1 MYSKMTAVPN
11 TPEEMFATEPPRQ
24 TICDMAHA
32 IRELSSDSLDII
44 IDIRNV
50 VAIYPNELSSPLT
63 DKAPS
68 SLMDEMDQTILVLK
82 RLNDELRMMKN
93 AIG

>member
-1 MYSKMTAVPN
+1 MYSKVTAVPN

-50 VAIYPNELSSPLT
+50 VAICLNELSSPLT

-68 SLMDEMDQTILVLK
+68 SLMDEMDQTIQVLK

>member
-1 MYSKMTAVPN
+1 MYSKVTAVPN
-11 TPEEMFATEPPRQ
+11 TPEEMLATEPPRQ

-44 IDIRNV
+44 IENRNV
-50 VAIYPNELSSPLT
+50 VAICPSDPSSHLT

-68 SLMDEMDQTILVLK
+68 SLIDEMDQTIQVLK

>member
-1 MYSKMTAVPN
+1 MYSKVTAVPN

-44 IDIRNV
+44 IDIQNV
-50 VAIYPNELSSPLT
+50 VAICPNELSSPLT

-68 SLMDEMDQTILVLK
+68 SLMDAMDQTIQVLK

>member
-1 MYSKMTAVPN
+1 MYSKMTVEPN
-11 TPEEMFATEPPRQ
+11 TPEEMIAIESPRP
-24 TICDMAHA
+24 TIRDMAHS

-50 VAIYPNELSSPLT
+50 VAVCPSDPSSHLT

-68 SLMDEMDQTILVLK
+68 SLMDEMDQTIQVLE
-82 RLNDELRMMKN
+82 RLNDELQMLKD

>member
-1 MYSKMTAVPN
+1 MYSKVTARPN
-11 TPEEMFATEPPRQ
+11 TPEVMLATEPPRQ
-24 TICDMAHA
+24 TICDMAHS

-50 VAIYPNELSSPLT
+50 VAICPNELSSPLT

-68 SLMDEMDQTILVLK
+68 SLMDEMDQTIQVLE
-82 RLNDELRMMKN
+82 RVNDELQMLKD

>member
-1 MYSKMTAVPN
+1 MCSKVTAGPN

-24 TICDMAHA
+24 TICDMAHV

-44 IDIRNV
+44 IGIRNI
-50 VAIYPNELSSPLT
+50 VAICPSDPSSHLT

-68 SLMDEMDQTILVLK
+68 SLMDEMDQTIQVLR
-82 RLNDELRMMKN
+82 RLNDELQMMKN
-93 AIG
+93 WLL

>member
-1 MYSKMTAVPN
+1 MGFDGHELRLVVGPDTSGQAGAQHN
-11 TPEEMFATEPPRQ
+11 Q
-24 TICDMAHA
+24 GQ
-32 IRELSSDSLDII
+32 RE
-44 IDIRNV
+44 NQQFFHGNF
-50 VAIYPNELSSPLT
+50 VAICPNELSSPLT

-68 SLMDEMDQTILVLK
+68 SLMDEMDQTIQVLK

>member
-24 TICDMAHA
+24 TICDMTHA

-50 VAIYPNELSSPLT
+50 VAICPNELSSPLT

-68 SLMDEMDQTILVLK
+68 SLMDEMDQTIQVLK

>member
-1 MYSKMTAVPN
+1 MYSKATAVPN

-24 TICDMAHA
+24 TIGDMAHA

-50 VAIYPNELSSPLT
+50 VAICPNELSSPLT

-68 SLMDEMDQTILVLK
+68 SLMDEMDQTIQVLK

>member
-1 MYSKMTAVPN
+1 MYSKVTAGPN

-24 TICDMAHA
+24 TICDMAHS

-50 VAIYPNELSSPLT
+50 VAICPGDPSSHLT

-68 SLMDEMDQTILVLK
+68 SLMDEMDQTIQVLK

>member
-1 MYSKMTAVPN
+1 MYSKMTVEPN
-11 TPEEMFATEPPRQ
+11 TPEEMIAIESPRP
-24 TICDMAHA
+24 TIRVMAHS
-32 IRELSSDSLDII
+32 IRALSSDSLDII

-50 VAIYPNELSSPLT
+50 VAICPSDPSSHLT

-68 SLMDEMDQTILVLK
+68 SLMDEMDQTIQVLE
-82 RLNDELRMMKN
+82 RLNDELQMLKD

>member
-50 VAIYPNELSSPLT
+50 VAICPNELSSPLT

>member
-1 MYSKMTAVPN
+1 MYSNVTAGLN

-24 TICDMAHA
+24 TICDMAHT
-32 IRELSSDSLDII
+32 IRELSSGSLDIV

-50 VAIYPNELSSPLT
+50 VAICPSDPSSHLT

-68 SLMDEMDQTILVLK
+68 SLMDEMDQTIQVLK

>member
-50 VAIYPNELSSPLT
+50 VAICPNELSSPLT

-68 SLMDEMDQTILVLK
+68 SLMDEMDQTIQVLK

>member
-1 MYSKMTAVPN
+1 MYSKATAGPD
-11 TPEEMFATEPPRQ
+11 TPEVMLATEPSRQ

-32 IRELSSDSLDII
+32 IHELSSDSLDII

-50 VAIYPNELSSPLT
+50 VAICPSDSSSHLNG
-63 DKAPS
+63 KEPS
-68 SLMDEMDQTILVLK
+68 SLMDEMDQTIQVLK
-82 RLNDELRMMKN
+82 RLNSELRMLKD

>member
-1 MYSKMTAVPN
+1 MYSKMTVEPN
-11 TPEEMFATEPPRQ
+11 TPEEMLATEPPRQ
-24 TICDMAHA
+24 TICDMAHS

-50 VAIYPNELSSPLT
+50 VAICPSDPSSHLT

-68 SLMDEMDQTILVLK
+68 SLMDEMDQTIQVLK

>member
-1 MYSKMTAVPN
+1 MYSKMTVEPN
-11 TPEEMFATEPPRQ
+11 TPEEMIAIESPRP
-24 TICDMAHA
+24 TICDMAHS

-50 VAIYPNELSSPLT
+50 VAICPGDPSSHLT

-68 SLMDEMDQTILVLK
+68 SLMDEMDQTIQVLK
-82 RLNDELRMMKN
+82 RLNDELQMLKD

>member
-1 MYSKMTAVPN
+1 MYSKVTAVPN

-50 VAIYPNELSSPLT
+50 VAICPNELSSPLT

-68 SLMDEMDQTILVLK
+68 SLMDEMDQTIQVLK

>member
-1 MYSKMTAVPN
+1 MYSKVTARPN
-11 TPEEMFATEPPRQ
+11 TPEVMLATEPPRQ
-24 TICDMAHA
+24 TICDMAHS

-50 VAIYPNELSSPLT
+50 VAICPSDPSSHLT

-68 SLMDEMDQTILVLK
+68 SLIDEMDQTIQVLK

>member
-24 TICDMAHA
+24 TVCDMAHT
-32 IRELSSDSLDII
+32 IRELSSNSLDII

-50 VAIYPNELSSPLT
+50 VAICPNELSSPLT

-68 SLMDEMDQTILVLK
+68 SLMDEMDQTIQVLK

>member
-1 MYSKMTAVPN
+1 MYGKLLTESN
-11 TPEEMFATEPPRQ
+11 TPEAMIATEPPRP
-24 TICDMAHA
+24 TICDMAHS

-50 VAIYPNELSSPLT
+50 VAICPSDPSSHLT

-68 SLMDEMDQTILVLK
+68 SLMDEMDQTIQVLK

>member
-1 MYSKMTAVPN
+1 MYDKVTVVPN

-24 TICDMAHA
+24 TICDMAHT
-32 IRELSSDSLDII
+32 IRALSEDSLDII

-50 VAIYPNELSSPLT
+50 VAICPSNPSSNLT

-68 SLMDEMDQTILVLK
+68 SLMDEMDQTIQVLK

>member
-1 MYSKMTAVPN
+1 MYSTMTAVPN

-24 TICDMAHA
+24 TVCDMAHT
-32 IRELSSDSLDII
+32 IRGLSSDSLDII

-50 VAIYPNELSSPLT
+50 VAICPNELSSPLT

-68 SLMDEMDQTILVLK
+68 SLMDEMDQTIQVLK